1 MIRYAMTVTNSTED
15 KEQESTSYGL
25 RAMNEKGEELLSIPN
40 ISTKEE
46 DVAYLVEHFNQV
58 RIQRSQ
64 FR

>member
-1 MIRYAMTVTNSTED
+1 MIRYAMTVSNSTED
-15 KEQESTSYGL
+15 KEHEPTCYGI

-46 DVAYLVEHFNQV
+46 DVAYLVNRFNQV
-58 RIQRSQ
+58 RIQRNQ